1 MITACQPFMFAVPT
15 KNMEMSAHCLAS
27 QQEKILLQHRQ
38 TEQLRMEKSWQGKK
52 SQLIKKFFN
61 EFLILSMV
69 DLP

>member
-1 MITACQPFMFAVPT
+1 MFAVPT

-52 SQLIKKFFN
+52 SQLIKKFFLMN
-61 EFLILSMV
+61 F
-69 DLP
+69 

>member
-1 MITACQPFMFAVPT
+1 MFAVPT

-38 TEQLRMEKSWQGKK
+38 TEQLRMEKSWQRKNLN
-52 SQLIKKFFN
+52 SLRNFFN